1 MQKIRLKGFS
11 YIKNDISFSIQS
23 VLKME
28 QSIQS
33 KLEQSAIFVK
43 GSIDMYDRRAARKWG
58 ICEQMS

>member
-43 GSIDMYDRRAARKWG
+43 GSIDMYDRRAA
-58 ICEQMS
+58 